1 MKENNE
7 IEIMFAKQ
15 EIEIN
20 GETIVVKPY
29 SWAMGI
35 QAVQPISVLVKLF
48 MNHIEEVQT
57 AYKGYE
63 ELKLNMAKAQ
73 EEQDEETEV
82 SIPFKE
88 IIALAD
94 PILGAIKV
102 EELEMLTTAL
112 TKLMLFS
119 VDKPRQYIETLM
131 PDDAV
136 TLATAVYEANKYFFT
151 KRLAKTNQPGE
162 KITK

>member
-29 SWAMGI
+29 SWTMGI
-35 QAVQPISVLVKLF
+35 QAVQPISILVKLF

-57 AYKGYE
+57 VYEGYE
-63 ELKLNMAKAQ
+63 ELKLRMAKEQEAQ
-73 EEQDEETEV
+73 EEEIK
-82 SIPFKE
+82 IPFKE

-94 PILGAIKV
+94 PILSAIKL

>member
-35 QAVQPISVLVKLF
+35 QAVQPISILVKLF

-57 AYKGYE
+57 AYEGYE
-63 ELKLNMAKAQ
+63 ELKLRMAKEQEAQ
-73 EEQDEETEV
+73 EEEIK
-82 SIPFKE
+82 IPFKE

-94 PILGAIKV
+94 PILSAIKL